1 MDVDLDKEVMAI
13 AENHPYL
20 ALVVGGPSAEVFFVV
35 ERCVF
40 ESLSKVSSIM
50 VVLIA
55 GYFTFNMAYPKSLY
69 PVCTF
74 LQHFMLG
81 IKDKQVVP
89 NIVTRLLS
97 SLDKIEL

>member
-50 VVLIA
+50 VVLMQATSPSTWHIQSHFILFV
-55 GYFTFNMAYPKSLY
+55 YFCNTLCLALRTNKLFQTLLLDYCHLW
-69 PVCTF
+69 
-74 LQHFMLG
+74 
-81 IKDKQVVP
+81 
-89 NIVTRLLS
+89 TR
-97 SLDKIEL
+97 

>member
-40 ESLSKVSSIM
+40 ESLSKVSNIM

-55 GYFTFNMAYPKSLY
+55 GNFTFYMAYPKSLY
-69 PVCTF
+69 PVLYI

-81 IKDKQVVP
+81 RTNKLFQTLLLDYCDLW
-89 NIVTRLLS
+89 TR
-97 SLDKIEL
+97 